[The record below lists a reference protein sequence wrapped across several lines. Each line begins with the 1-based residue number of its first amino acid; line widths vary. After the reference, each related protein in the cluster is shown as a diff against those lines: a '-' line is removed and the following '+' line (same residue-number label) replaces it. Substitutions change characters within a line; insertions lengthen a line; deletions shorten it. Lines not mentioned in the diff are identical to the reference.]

1 VTEVSRTRGAIKF
14 FVWGAIVS
22 ALTIYFWMEYYN
34 GNMAK
39 QYYFKAKSNGWAI
52 NSETFKDASKEKP
65 AILQIGSFDTIEGLQ
80 AVPVKKGDRLPTNT
94 NGVIEKKVV
103 VEGKRVTLECN
114 TLKVTV
120 PSQIRESKGFK
131 FRDTFK
137 HKGIETDPWGGAWSV
152 AFILIF
158 GFSLGMLAEGFT
170 DMCGYK
176 LEKIQH
182 YEGAH

>member
-1 VTEVSRTRGAIKF
+1 MAEVSKSRGAIKF
-14 FVWGAIVS
+14 LVWSAIVA
-22 ALTIYFWMEYYN
+22 ALCVYFWAEYYN

-39 QYYFKAKSNGWAI
+39 QFYFKAKSNGWAI
-52 NSETFKDASKEKP
+52 NSETFRDASKEKP
-65 AILQIGSFDTIEGLQ
+65 AILQIGNFEAIEGLQ

-103 VEGKRVTLECN
+103 EEGKRVTLDGN

-120 PSQIRESKGFK
+120 PTQIRESKGFK
-131 FRDTFK
+131 FKDTFK
-137 HKGIETDPWGGAWSV
+137 HKGVQTDPWGGVWSV
-152 AFILIF
+152 AFILGL
-158 GFSLGMLAEGFT
+158 GFALGMMAEGFT

-176 LEKIQH
+176 LEKIKH